1 MSRLRFTCAAVLA
14 LVMSDAAF
22 GQDSS
27 GGPQKSI
34 TPNSLSGTGSG
45 SSNSGSS
52 SSGDA
57 ATPNQGATTS
67 GASTDDS
74 GAKITGGAGGTAGG
88 TPQGRNNTMDD
99 TGTKSAGPGE
109 GTRR

>member
-1 MSRLRFTCAAVLA
+1 MSRLRFTCAAALA
-14 LVMSDAAF
+14 FVVSSAALA
-22 GQDSS
+22 QDSS

-34 TPNSLSGTGSG
+34 TPNSLSGTAGSA
-45 SSNSGSS
+45 NSGSGA
-52 SSGDA
+52 SGDA

-74 GAKITGGAGGTAGG
+74 GAKITGGAGGAAGG

-99 TGTKSAGPGE
+99 SGTKSAGPGE